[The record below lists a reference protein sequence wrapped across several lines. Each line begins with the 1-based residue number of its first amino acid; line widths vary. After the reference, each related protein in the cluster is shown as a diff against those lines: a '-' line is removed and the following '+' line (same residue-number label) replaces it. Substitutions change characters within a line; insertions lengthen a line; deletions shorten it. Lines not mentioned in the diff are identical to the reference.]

1 MQDLLNPQRVRIR
14 RRGADKHPLILKAAR
29 DLVSRSGF
37 REAQMTAIADAA
49 GIAIGTLYR
58 YFPSRTELMV
68 EVVKTTA
75 QREVDVV
82 AGIAMGDG
90 TACERLGAA
99 AWTFASRA
107 LRGRRL
113 AHALVA
119 EPVEPE
125 VEAARLTYHRALSRV
140 FKTIIEQGVADGEFP
155 AQDAA
160 ASADCIVGCLFEGL
174 VAPLSSGTPA
184 RYRALDPAGGNHY
197 HFLPSGCFRS
207 PFEFPALR
215 VRRSRLMQACA
226 TLLSRKMNLRFTYG
240 GLSTHTVYA
249 SCAAILAR
257 DLLSRGL
264 ARLS

>member
-1 MQDLLNPQRVRIR
+1 MEDLLNPQRVRIR

-58 YFPSRTELMV
+58 YFPSKTELMV

-119 EPVEPE
+119 EPVEPD
-125 VEAARLTYHRALSRV
+125 VESARLTYHRALSRV

-174 VAPLSSGTPA
+174 VAPLSSET
-184 RYRALDPAGGNHY
+184 RLDTAPLIPQAASIITFCLRGV
-197 HFLPSGCFRS
+197 SGRPLS
-207 PFEFPALR
+207 FPP
-215 VRRSRLMQACA
+215 
-226 TLLSRKMNLRFTYG
+226 
-240 GLSTHTVYA
+240 
-249 SCAAILAR
+249 
-257 DLLSRGL
+257 
-264 ARLS
+264 

>member
-1 MQDLLNPQRVRIR
+1 MHDLLTSPRVRLR

-29 DLVSRSGF
+29 TLIAQSGF
-37 REAQMTAIADAA
+37 REAQMTAIAEAA

-58 YFPSRTELMV
+58 YFPSKTELLV
-68 EVVKTTA
+68 EVVKFTA

-82 AGIAMGDG
+82 AGIAMRDG
-90 TACERLGAA
+90 TACERLGMA

-140 FKTIIEQGVADGEFP
+140 FRTIIDQGIANGEFP
-155 AQDAA
+155 EQDSA

-174 VAPLSSGTPA
+174 VAPLSSEAALAGVPMQSQVTSIISFCLRGVAGTALAFIPPA
-184 RYRALDPAGGNHY
+184 
-197 HFLPSGCFRS
+197 
-207 PFEFPALR
+207 
-215 VRRSRLMQACA
+215 
-226 TLLSRKMNLRFTYG
+226 
-240 GLSTHTVYA
+240 
-249 SCAAILAR
+249 
-257 DLLSRGL
+257 
-264 ARLS
+264 

>member
-14 RRGADKHPLILKAAR
+14 RRGADKHPLILQAAR
-29 DLVSRSGF
+29 ELVSQSGF

-58 YFPSRTELMV
+58 YFPSKTELMV

-82 AGIAMGDG
+82 AGIAMRDG
-90 TACERLGAA
+90 TACDRLGAA

-107 LRGRRL
+107 LQGRRL

-119 EPVEPE
+119 EPVEPD

-140 FKTIIEQGVADGEFP
+140 FKTIIEQGIADREFP

-174 VAPLSSGTPA
+174 VAPLSNEAPTHTSQMNTQAAAIITFCLRGVSG
-184 RYRALDPAGGNHY
+184 RALA
-197 HFLPSGCFRS
+197 
-207 PFEFPALR
+207 FPP
-215 VRRSRLMQACA
+215 VVS
-226 TLLSRKMNLRFTYG
+226 
-240 GLSTHTVYA
+240 A
-249 SCAAILAR
+249 SA
-257 DLLSRGL
+257 S
-264 ARLS
+264 